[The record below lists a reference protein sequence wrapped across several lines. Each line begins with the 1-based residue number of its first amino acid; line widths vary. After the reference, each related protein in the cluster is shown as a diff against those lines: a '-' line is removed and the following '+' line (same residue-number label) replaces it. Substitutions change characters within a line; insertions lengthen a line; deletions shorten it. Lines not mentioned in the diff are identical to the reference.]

1 MQSAK
6 FLNSPVIGR
15 VAGVLIMLACT
26 TAGAADVRFNWTDGL
41 RVRSDDKQWRLE
53 LGGRV
58 NVDSAWYDDDITTL
72 DDDTI
77 LRRLRP
83 RLDAAYG
90 EHWKAR
96 ADYEFGDV
104 ADGWKNAWVQY
115 AFNKHFD
122 LRVGNQAVPFGLE
135 EVTGSDDLAFMERP
149 LATQLTPGL
158 LTGALL
164 RADNRD
170 MSLSFGIF
178 GNDVGND
185 DQRKLS
191 GTSVTSRITWAPIR
205 ANKRVLHMGVSA
217 EYRSADSGDS
227 ARFRARP
234 ESDATNIRLI
244 DTHSITDVDSL
255 IAVGAELAA
264 GIGPALVQAE
274 YISTQVRRDAG
285 VDLDFSGWYVS
296 TAYIITGERRHYK
309 SHTGNFGD
317 ISPRGQWGAVEV
329 AVRYGSL
336 DLTDADI
343 TGGEEKNLALGV
355 NWYLNSNC
363 RLMLNYIDIDASPN
377 SDGVNES
384 PSLWQV
390 RAQVGF

>member
-1 MQSAK
+1 MQRTT
-6 FLNSPVIGR
+6 FLNRLVIGR
-15 VAGVLIMLACT
+15 VAGVLAMLACA
-26 TAGAADVRFNWTDGL
+26 TAGAADARFSWTDGL
-41 RVRSDDKQWRLE
+41 RVRSDDKQWRLD
-53 LGGRV
+53 LGGIV
-58 NVDSAWYDDDITTL
+58 SVDSAWYNADVTPL

-77 LRRLRP
+77 FRRLRP
-83 RLDAAYG
+83 QLSASYG

-96 ADYEFGDV
+96 LDYEFGDV
-104 ADGWKNAWVQY
+104 ADGWKNAWIQY
-115 AFNKHFD
+115 EFTKHLD
-122 LRVGNQAVPFGLE
+122 LRLGNQTVPFGLE
-135 EVTGSDDLAFMERP
+135 EVMGSSDLAFMERP
-149 LATQLTPGL
+149 LVTHLTPGL

-164 RADNRD
+164 RADNQD
-170 MSLSFGIF
+170 MSLSFGVF
-178 GNDVGND
+178 GNDAGSD

-205 ANKRVLHMGVSA
+205 ANKRVLHLGLSA
-217 EYRSADSGDS
+217 EYRSADSGES

-234 ESDATNIRLI
+234 ESDATNVRLI
-244 DTHSITDVDSL
+244 DTRSIVDVDSL

-274 YISTQVRRDAG
+274 YIGTRVSRNTGA
-285 VDLDFSGWYVS
+285 DLNFGGWYVS
-296 TAYIITGERRHYK
+296 TAYVITGERRHYK
-309 SHTGNFGD
+309 SHTGSFGD

-329 AVRYGSL
+329 AARYGSL

-343 TGGEEKNLALGV
+343 TGGEESNLALGV

-377 SDGVNES
+377 KNGVNES
-384 PSLWQV
+384 PSLWQI

>member
-1 MQSAK
+1 MQRTK
-6 FLNSPVIGR
+6 FLNRPVIGR
-15 VAGVLIMLACT
+15 VAGVLAMLACA
-26 TAGAADVRFNWTDGL
+26 TAGAADTRFNWTDGL
-41 RVRSDDKQWRLE
+41 RVRSDDKQWRLD
-53 LGGRV
+53 LGGIV
-58 NVDSAWYDDDITTL
+58 NVDSAWYNADVTPL

-77 LRRLRP
+77 FRRLRP
-83 RLDAAYG
+83 QLSAAYG
-90 EHWKAR
+90 EHWSAR
-96 ADYEFGDV
+96 LDYEFGVV
-104 ADGWKNAWVQY
+104 ADGWKNAWIQY
-115 AFNKHFD
+115 EFTKHFD
-122 LRVGNQAVPFGLE
+122 LRLGNQTVPFGLE
-135 EVTGSDDLAFMERP
+135 EVAGSADISFMERP

-164 RADNRD
+164 RADNHD

-178 GNDVGND
+178 TNDLGND

-191 GTSVTSRITWAPIR
+191 GTSVTSRITWAPVR
-205 ANKRVLHMGVSA
+205 ASKRVLHMGLSA
-217 EYRSADSGDS
+217 EYRSANSGDS

-234 ESDATNIRLI
+234 ESDATNVRLI
-244 DTHSITDVDSL
+244 DTGSITDVDSL
-255 IAVGAELAA
+255 IAVGTELAA

-274 YISTQVRRDAG
+274 YIGTRVSRNSGA
-285 VDLDFSGWYVS
+285 DLNFGGWYVS
-296 TAYIITGERRHYK
+296 TAYFVTGEHRSYK
-309 SHTGNFGD
+309 SHTGSFGD
-317 ISPRGQWGAVEV
+317 ISPRSQWGAVEM

-363 RLMLNYIDIDASPN
+363 RLMFNYIDIDASPN
-377 SDGVNES
+377 SNGVNES